1 MKNQIIL
8 WLSSLVIL
16 FLIGY
21 IKNVTDKNYPVTGTF
36 GIEGYKVSYK
46 LDKVSNE
53 KSTYK
58 NIIISDIKGVTGKII
73 WYRDDERYEAEMI
86 EIDRGLAGEIPVLK
100 AGQKINYKIELAYK
114 NKIYDLPQKDFVTLT
129 FWGHI
134 PSAIKI
140 LHFIFLYGGMLM
152 VIRSSFELF
161 NQKKNLKKYIV
172 ITSALFLILN
182 IIINPLRNSY
192 KLGAINNYVPPVL
205 DLLEPGYLTI
215 LFLWVVGTILIFN
228 NKMQST
234 VTIIT
239 SAATIIIFFLL

>member
-1 MKNQIIL
+1 MKNQINL
-8 WLSSLVIL
+8 WLSSIIIL

-36 GIEGYKVSYK
+36 GIKGYKISYK
-46 LDKVSNE
+46 LDKVSYE

-73 WYRDDERYEAEMI
+73 WFRSDERYETEMI
-86 EIDRGLAGEIPVLK
+86 EIDRGLSGEIPVLK
-100 AGQKINYKIELAYK
+100 AGQKINYKIELAYN
-114 NKIYDLPQKDFVTLT
+114 NKIYDLPQKDFVTLI
-129 FWGHI
+129 FLGYI
-134 PSAIKI
+134 PSAVRI

-161 NQKKNLKKYIV
+161 NQSKNLKKYIV
-172 ITSALFLILN
+172 ITSAFFLILT
-182 IIINPLRNSY
+182 IIINPLRNGY

-205 DLLEPGYLTI
+205 DLLEPGYLAI
-215 LFLWVVGTILIFN
+215 LFLWVVGTIFIFN
-228 NKMQST
+228 TKMQST

-239 SAATIIIFFLL
+239 SVATIIIFFLL